1 MAVLIGKYILKS
13 NTTSVNDYAVGIAL
27 PLQMTTNTF
36 EQTYDN
42 ITQLKSNIKNLLLTV
57 RGERLSQPNF
67 GCGLQEL
74 LFDLNTPDLEE
85 KIYNAISSAIEY
97 WIPQVQIQDIEIQSS
112 DSQKDTNSLE
122 IKIRFVAAYNQQPFT
137 VDFKVNP

>member
-42 ITQLKSNIKNLLLTV
+42 ITQLKSNIKNLLLTT
-57 RGERLSQPNF
+57 RGERLAQPNF

-74 LFDLNTPDLEE
+74 LFEMNTPDLEE
-85 KIYNAISSAIEY
+85 KIYNTISSAIEY

-122 IKIRFVAAYNQQPFT
+122 VKIKFIAAYNQQPFT

>member
-13 NTTSVNDYAVGIAL
+13 NTTSVNDYAVGLSL
-27 PLQMTTNTF
+27 PLQMGVGTF
-36 EQTYDN
+36 NQTYDY
-42 ITQLKSNIKNLLLTV
+42 ITQLKSNIKNLLLTT

-85 KIYNAISSAIEY
+85 KIYDTISNSIEF
-97 WIPQVQIQDIEIQSS
+97 WIPQVQIDDIQIESS

-122 IKIRFVAAYNQQPFT
+122 VKIRFIANYNQQPFT
-137 VDFKVNP
+137 VDFKLNP